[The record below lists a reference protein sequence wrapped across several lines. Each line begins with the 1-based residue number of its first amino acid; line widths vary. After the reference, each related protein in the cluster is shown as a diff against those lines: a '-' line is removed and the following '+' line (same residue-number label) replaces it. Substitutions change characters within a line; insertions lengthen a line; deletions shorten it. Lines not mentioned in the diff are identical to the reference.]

1 MTQLWRQLV
10 DLTYPVTSMFS
21 GAGFNTMIRETFGED
36 SQMEDLW
43 LPYFTVTTDITSS
56 SMRLH
61 THGKCVFLLFFFPS
75 SNARQNIHYH
85 ISRSARLVGYY
96 SSIYLNI
103 VLVQSA

>member
-61 THGKCVFLLFFFPS
+61 THGKCVFLLFFFPLPTLDKIFTIIF
-75 SNARQNIHYH
+75 QEVQG
-85 ISRSARLVGYY
+85 LWVTTLL
-96 SSIYLNI
+96 SI
-103 VLVQSA
+103 

>member
-61 THGKCVFLLFFFPS
+61 THGKCIFFGFFLLLTLDTIF
-75 SNARQNIHYH
+75 
-85 ISRSARLVGYY
+85 
-96 SSIYLNI
+96 NI
-103 VLVQSA
+103 VFQEVQGLWVTTLLSI